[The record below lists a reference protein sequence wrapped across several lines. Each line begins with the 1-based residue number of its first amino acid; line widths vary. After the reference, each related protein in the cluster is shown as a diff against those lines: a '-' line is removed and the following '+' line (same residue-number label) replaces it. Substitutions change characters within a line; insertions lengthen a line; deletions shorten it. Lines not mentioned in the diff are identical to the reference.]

1 MNEKFINVYLE
12 ILNTTLQLL
21 KCFLLRHIRGFSLLV
36 GHRL

>member
-1 MNEKFINVYLE
+1 MNEKFINVSLE

-21 KCFLLRHIRGFSLLV
+21 KCFLLRHIRGPLLV